1 MLKMTNEKFSV
12 SMCVY
17 GKDNPDWFRE
27 AVNSILSQSVP
38 PDEVVLVV
46 DGPVPDTL
54 GDVIDSFE
62 NGDAF
67 RVIRL
72 PENRGHGDARRIG
85 LANCTHEIVAL
96 MDADDIALPDRFEK
110 QIAAM
115 TKDPA
120 LSIIGGKIAEF
131 MDAEDN
137 IIGYRTVPTAHG
149 DICSY
154 MKRRC
159 PFNQMT
165 VMFRKSHVEEAGGYL
180 DWYCDEDYYLWAR
193 MYLAGMRFANLPDT
207 LVHARVNADTYC
219 RRGGKR
225 YFQSEAKLQGYMLKN
240 KIISLPR
247 YLINVTERFLL
258 QILMPNSL
266 RSLVFK
272 KFARSKT

>member
-1 MLKMTNEKFSV
+1 MSKDTRFSV

-46 DGPVPDTL
+46 DGPVPDAL

-131 MDAEDN
+131 IDSEDN
-137 IIGYRTVPTAHG
+137 IIGYRTVPTAHN

-159 PFNQMT
+159 PFNQVT
-165 VMFRKSHVEEAGGYL
+165 VMFRKSHIEEAGGYL

-225 YFQSEAKLQGYMLKN
+225 YFQSEAKLQGYMLKK

-266 RSLVFK
+266 RSLIFK

>member
-258 QILMPNSL
+258 QILVPNSL

>member
-1 MLKMTNEKFSV
+1 MLKMTIEKFSV

-131 MDAEDN
+131 MGSEDN

-207 LVHARVNADTYC
+207 LVHARVNTDTYC

-247 YLINVTERFLL
+247 YLINVTERFIL

>member
-1 MLKMTNEKFSV
+1 MTNEKFSV

-62 NGDAF
+62 NGDTF

-225 YFQSEAKLQGYMLKN
+225 YFQSEAKLQGYMLKK

-247 YLINVTERFLL
+247 YLINVTERFIL

>member
-180 DWYCDEDYYLWAR
+180 DWYCDEDYYLWVR

-207 LVHARVNADTYC
+207 LAHARVNADTYC

-225 YFQSEAKLQGYMLKN
+225 YFQSEAKLQRYMLKN

-247 YLINVTERFLL
+247 YLINVTERFIL

-272 KFARSKT
+272 KFARSKA